1 MKNFLERY
9 FELSSNGTSIKKE
22 FIAGIITFLTM
33 SYILVVNPNVLAD
46 AGMDRQA
53 LFTTTALATIIATL
67 LMGFYAKLPIAQ
79 APGMGLNSFFAYSV
93 VLTMGY
99 TWQFA
104 LTAVFIEGIIF
115 LLLTFFNVRE
125 LIVRS
130 IPKVLKEAIPAGIG
144 LFITLIG
151 LKSAG
156 VVVADPNTLV
166 RLGDFSQHSV
176 WITMTGLVVTGIL
189 LIRNVNGAIL
199 FGILSATI
207 FGLILGDITLPS
219 RIVDLPP
226 SIEPIF
232 GEAIKPMFTAEGWN
246 KIFSLDMLV
255 VVFTFLFVNLFDTV
269 GTLIG
274 VISKTNLADKDG
286 NFPQMKKALFTD
298 AMGTTIGSLLGTSPV
313 TSYVESASGVASG
326 GRTGLTAVSVAVM
339 FALAL
344 FLGPIFLMIP
354 AAATAPAL
362 IIVGLFMIS
371 SVVNIK
377 FDDLSEALPAFL
389 TIVFMPFTYSIAE
402 GIVFGMLSFTILK
415 LGTKQHKDITPTV
428 YVLSILFL
436 LKIILD
442 VVTAS

>member
-9 FELSSNGTSIKKE
+9 FQLSSNGTTIKRE

-33 SYILVVNPNVLAD
+33 SYILVVNPNILAD
-46 AGMDRQA
+46 AGMDREA
-53 LFTTTALATIIATL
+53 LFTTTALATIVATL

-93 VLTMGY
+93 VLTLGY

-156 VVVADPNTLV
+156 VVVSDPNTLV
-166 RLGDFSQHSV
+166 RLGDFGQHTV
-176 WITMTGLVVTGIL
+176 WMTFIGLIVTGIL

-207 FGLILGDITLPS
+207 FGLILGDVALPTS
-219 RIVDLPP
+219 IVALPP

-246 KIFSLDMLV
+246 QILSIDMVV

-274 VISKTNLADKDG
+274 VISKTNLADKNG

-298 AMGTTIGSLLGTSPV
+298 AMGTTVGSILGTSSV

-344 FLGPIFLMIP
+344 FLGPIFLIIP

-371 SVVNIK
+371 SVTRINFEK
-377 FDDLSEALPAFL
+377 LSDGLPAFL

-402 GIVFGMLSFTILK
+402 GIVFGMLSYTILK
-415 LGTKQHKDITPTV
+415 IGVKEHKDITPTV

-436 LKIILD
+436 VKIVLD
-442 VVTAS
+442 VVTK

>member
-9 FELSSNGTSIKKE
+9 FQLSSNGTTIKRE

-33 SYILVVNPNVLAD
+33 SYILVVNPNILAD
-46 AGMDRQA
+46 AGMDREA
-53 LFTTTALATIIATL
+53 LFTTTALATIVATL

-93 VLTMGY
+93 VLTLGY

-156 VVVADPNTLV
+156 VVVSDPNTLV
-166 RLGDFSQHSV
+166 RLGDFGQHTV
-176 WITMTGLVVTGIL
+176 WMTFIGLIVTGIL

-207 FGLILGDITLPS
+207 FGLILGDVALPTS
-219 RIVDLPP
+219 IVALPP

-246 KIFSLDMLV
+246 QILSIDMVV

-274 VISKTNLADKDG
+274 VISKTNLADKNG

-298 AMGTTIGSLLGTSPV
+298 AMGTTVGSILGTSSV

-326 GRTGLTAVSVAVM
+326 GRTGLIAVSVAVM

-344 FLGPIFLMIP
+344 FLGPIFLIIP

-371 SVVNIK
+371 SVTRINFEK
-377 FDDLSEALPAFL
+377 LSDGLPAFL

-402 GIVFGMLSFTILK
+402 GIVFGMLSYTILK
-415 LGTKQHKDITPTV
+415 IGAKEYKDITPTV
-428 YVLSILFL
+428 YVLSVLFL
-436 LKIILD
+436 VKIVLD
-442 VVTAS
+442 VVTK